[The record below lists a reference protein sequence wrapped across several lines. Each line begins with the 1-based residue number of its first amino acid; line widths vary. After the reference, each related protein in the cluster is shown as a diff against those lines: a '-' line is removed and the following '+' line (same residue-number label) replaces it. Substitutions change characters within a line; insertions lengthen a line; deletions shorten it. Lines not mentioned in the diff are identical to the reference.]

1 MVKPISPDQV
11 GNGSHIPDEVFEVV
25 NKLLQANWTGSS
37 ATIKQK
43 DVISALGAHYDS
55 QAIFDNG
62 WLNFEGAY
70 KAQGWKVVYDKPGY
84 NESYGAYWKFTRK

>member
-11 GNGSHIPDEVFEVV
+11 GDGSHIPDEVFEVV
-25 NKLLQANWTGSS
+25 NKLLHANWTGRR

-43 DVISALGAHYDS
+43 DVIRELASEYSPQSLFDS
-55 QAIFDNG
+55 G

-70 KAQGWKVVYDKPGY
+70 RAQGWKVVYDKPGY
-84 NESYGAYWKFTRK
+84 NESYEAYWEFTRK

>member
-43 DVISALGAHYDS
+43 EVLDVLEAHYARDT
-55 QAIFDNG
+55 AFDKG

-70 KAQGWKVVYDKPGY
+70 RAQGWKVVYDKPGY
-84 NESYGAYWKFTRK
+84 TEFYGAYWKFTRK

>member
-55 QAIFDNG
+55 QTVFDNG

-70 KAQGWKVVYDKPGY
+70 RAQGWKVVYDKPSY
-84 NESYGAYWKFTRK
+84 NDSYGAYWKFTPK